1 MPQEILMSEKSTPK
15 DKKLD
20 KVSDTELEKLSGGVG
35 GGDLGVGDMGSSEMW
50 LKTGGGKQK
59 DKKKNKKKHK

>member
-1 MPQEILMSEKSTPK
+1 MSEQSTPK

-35 GGDLGVGDMGSSEMW
+35 GGDMGVGDMGIIGDDMR
-50 LKTGGGKQK
+50 LKAGGGKQK
-59 DKKKNKKKHK
+59 DKKKAKKKHK